1 MTKLLCSL
9 VLFAGMTGL
18 VSSGS
23 LGLALAQDKKD
34 TKKDTK
40 DTKKDAPKTTAK
52 AGVIEVN
59 EGKDEKFRF
68 VIRDADGKLLAMSG
82 PTGFATR
89 EDAIKALE
97 TLKEALPTAKI
108 AAPKK
113 EEKKDK

>member
-40 DTKKDAPKTTAK
+40 KDAPKTTAK
-52 AGVIEVN
+52 GGVIEVN
-59 EGKDEKFRF
+59 EGKDDKFRF

-113 EEKKDK
+113 DEKKDK

>member
-18 VSSGS
+18 NSSGS
-23 LGLALAQDKKD
+23 LGLALGQDKKD
-34 TKKDTK
+34 TKKDVK
-40 DTKKDAPKTTAK
+40 DAKKDAPKTTAK

-59 EGKDEKFRF
+59 QGKDDKFRF

-97 TLKEALPTAKI
+97 TLKEALPTARI

>member
-34 TKKDTK
+34 TKKD
-40 DTKKDAPKTTAK
+40 APKTTAK

-59 EGKDEKFRF
+59 EGKDDKFRF

>member
-18 VSSGS
+18 VASGPLS
-23 LGLALAQDKKD
+23 LAAAQDKKD
-34 TKKDTK
+34 TTKKDT
-40 DTKKDAPKTTAK
+40 TKKDTTKTTKA

-59 EGKDEKFRF
+59 EGKDDKFRF

-97 TLKEALPTAKI
+97 TLKDALPTAKL

>member
-34 TKKDTK
+34 TKKDVK
-40 DTKKDAPKTTAK
+40 DTKTTKAAPA
-52 AGVIEVN
+52 VIEVN
-59 EGKDEKFRF
+59 EGKDGKFRF
-68 VIRDADGKLLAMSG
+68 FVRDADDKLLAMSG
-82 PTGFATR
+82 TGFATR
-89 EDAIKALE
+89 EDAVKAIEKLRD
-97 TLKEALPTAKI
+97 ALPTAKI

-113 EEKKDK
+113 DEKKDK

>member
-34 TKKDTK
+34 TKKD
-40 DTKKDAPKTTAK
+40 APKTTTKAA

-59 EGKDEKFRF
+59 EGKDDKFRF

-89 EDAIKALE
+89 EDAVKAVEKLRD
-97 TLKEALPTAKI
+97 ALPTAKI